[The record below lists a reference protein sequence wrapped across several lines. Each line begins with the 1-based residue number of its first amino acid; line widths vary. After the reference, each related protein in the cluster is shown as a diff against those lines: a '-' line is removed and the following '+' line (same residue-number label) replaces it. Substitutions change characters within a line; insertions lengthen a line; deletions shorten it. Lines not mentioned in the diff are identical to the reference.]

1 MFFNSSSDY
10 LAKLQRARAELK
22 NLQDEQQALQGQL
35 QQAKGG
41 VDTAL
46 KGIRSEIITA
56 IRKGERFD
64 WTDVDEKVS
73 TLFRQLDEHNKALA
87 QQLQQDDAATHVANA
102 EIKTVMARHEQASA
116 ALEQLDSQ
124 IDNATNEI
132 AVVRDTRIQIN
143 DITLLTDRLA
153 EQMEAADEE
162 ANSKCKAY
170 EADRYFRYL
179 WKRSYG
185 SERYRGSLLAA
196 RFDRWLAERCH
207 YRDNA
212 RHYELLLSVPPRL
225 KATIDESAQQLKTLQ
240 AVVDFERTKVAV
252 AMQRSSVQQAVND
265 AAAVV
270 SQAKAALATIKQR
283 MDKVRQE
290 TLQIQG
296 GEHAL
301 HKDITALVTKAMAN
315 SELARFVNDTVGA
328 KDNALLQ
335 SYESDH
341 LQQCQL
347 QAQIAANNAAQQMQQ
362 NEIEEL
368 DHAWQRAKRKE
379 EAALLATAAIL
390 HGRRSG
396 HHRGGFGGDG
406 FGTGGFGG
414 GGFGGKGGGFGG
426 GGFGRGGGFGGGG
439 FKRGGGF

>member
-1 MFFNSSSDY
+1 MFFNNSSDY
-10 LAKLQRARAELK
+10 LAKLQRARDELVD
-22 NLQDEQQALQGQL
+22 LQQEQQSLQTQL
-35 QQAKGG
+35 QEAKGG
-41 VDTAL
+41 VDNAL

-73 TLFRQLDEHNKALA
+73 TLFSQLDDRNKSLA
-87 QQLQQDDAATHVANA
+87 HQLQQDDTATHVANA
-102 EIKTVMARHEQASA
+102 EIKTAIARHEEASN
-116 ALEQLDSQ
+116 ALEQLDTR
-124 IDNATNEI
+124 IDAAANEV

-143 DITLLTDRLA
+143 DITLLTDRLS

-179 WKRSYG
+179 WKRGYG
-185 SERYRGSLLAA
+185 GERYKGGLLAP

-225 KATIDESAQQLKTLQ
+225 KATIDESARQLKSLQ

-252 AMQRSSVQQAVND
+252 AMQRSVTQQAVND
-265 AAAVV
+265 AEQVV
-270 SQAKAALATIKQR
+270 TQAKAALVAIKKR
-283 MDKVRQE
+283 MDNVRQE

-296 GEHAL
+296 GDHAL

-315 SELARFVNDTVGA
+315 SELARFVNDTVGS

-335 SYESDH
+335 NYENDH

-362 NEIEEL
+362 NEVDEL
-368 DHAWQRAKRKE
+368 DHAYQRAKRKE
-379 EAALLATAAIL
+379 EAALLLAAAVL
-390 HGRRSG
+390 HGRRGG
-396 HHRGGFGGDG
+396 HHRGGFGD
-406 FGTGGFGG
+406 GGF
-414 GGFGGKGGGFGG
+414 GGGFGG
-426 GGFGRGGGFGGGG
+426 G
-439 FKRGGGF
+439 